1 MKIKNLLD
9 KEEKRRIEKNLEN
22 QRYEDIRDK
31 NISFYD
37 LTAQNYFD
45 LSYTFDMN
53 KIQDR
58 FLQLGIPKGGEL
70 LDAGCG
76 SGRDSWDFIN
86 KGYNVLSIDGSQ
98 KLVDLVNQNPTLNC
112 IKKDFLEIDY
122 KNKFDGVWC
131 CAALLH
137 VPPFQFKKAFTNL
150 TNSLKEN
157 GLLYFSIKQLE
168 NNYLDDGKREF
179 FHPGKENLYDIFNKL
194 NLELVDYYETGKQN
208 EPNQLFENYIVKK
221 LNNK

>member
-1 MKIKNLLD
+1 MKFKTPLD
-9 KEEKRRIEKNLEN
+9 NEKEKRLEKSLEDK
-22 QRYEDIRDK
+22 RYEDIRNK

-37 LTAQNYFD
+37 LTAQQYFD

-58 FLQLGIPKGGEL
+58 FLELGIPKGGEL

-76 SGRDSWDFIN
+76 SGRDSWDFVN

-112 IKKDFLEIDY
+112 LKKDFLEIDY
-122 KNKFDGVWC
+122 KDRFDGVWC

-137 VPPFQFKKAFTNL
+137 VPPQQFDKAFENL
-150 TNSLKEN
+150 TNSLKKD
-157 GLLYFSIKQLE
+157 GLLYFSIKNLE
-168 NNYLDDGKREF
+168 NDYLDDGKREF
-179 FHPGKENLYDIFNKL
+179 FHPGKDHLHELFDKM

-208 EPNQLFENYIVKK
+208 EPNQMFENYVVKK
-221 LNNK
+221 K